1 MYIAIVPNR
10 NSPPAILLRE
20 SIRIGKKVKTRTLA
34 NLSSWKPERVDALRR
49 ALAGEFDDLPENSG
63 SEVSDRCFGI
73 LYALKLLADELG
85 ISAALG
91 KARTSGLALFLTLA
105 RVAHQ
110 GSRLS
115 AVRWADNHA
124 VPEVLGLEPFDEHD
138 LYETLDWIESQQTT
152 IETALYQRYI
162 NQSGKPLSL
171 VLYDVTSS
179 YLEGQNNEL
188 AEFGYNR
195 DGKRGKKSIVIGL
208 LSAPDGEPLAVRVF
222 KGNTTDNTT
231 VADQINLVK
240 QQFGVHEI
248 VFVGDR
254 GMLKSKQKKSLSDSS
269 LKYITALTDP
279 QVRKLLKRDVLQP
292 ELFDHTI
299 HEVEADDRRLILRR
313 NQQVQHKEQHRREDK
328 LKRLQA
334 LIKERNEFVAKSK
347 RARPEAGLAQLKK
360 WVSRHKLASFVQ
372 LSLADR
378 QIQMTLDATA
388 KADDELLDGCY
399 VLETDVSKDLMDK
412 DQVDARYRD
421 LQKVERDFRTMKTAL
436 LEVRPIFLRKGKR
449 TKGHVFVAMLAL
461 KIVRY
466 ARARLVEVYG
476 TTDDDAHALTLE
488 DALATLANWTFVR
501 SEIRDVTVLR
511 LPKANEKQRSVLEAL
526 GLAMPRKRTYESH
539 SKPTKDM

>member
-1 MYIAIVPNR
+1 MYVATVPNR

-20 SIRIGKKVKTRTLA
+20 SVRVGKKVQTRTLA

-49 ALAGEFDDLPENSG
+49 ALAGEFDDLPEGSG
-63 SEVSDRCFGI
+63 SEVSDRCFGL

-91 KARTSGLALFLTLA
+91 KARAGVLALFLTLA

-115 AVRWADNHA
+115 AVRWAENHA
-124 VPEVLGLEPFDEHD
+124 VSEVLGLEPFDEHD
-138 LYETLDWIESQQTT
+138 LYEDLDWIESQQTA

-162 NQSGKPLSL
+162 KQSGKTLSL

-179 YLEGQNNEL
+179 YLEGQHNEL
-188 AEFGYNR
+188 AAFGYDR

-254 GMLKSKQKKSLSDSS
+254 GMLKSRQKKFLSDSS
-269 LKYITALTDP
+269 LRYITALTDP
-279 QVRKLLKRDVLQP
+279 QVRKLLKRGVLQP
-292 ELFDHTI
+292 ELFDDTI
-299 HEVEADDRRLILRR
+299 HEVEADNRRLILRR

-328 LKRLQA
+328 LTRLQA
-334 LIKERNEFVAKSK
+334 LIKKRNEFVAKSD
-347 RARPEAGLAQLKK
+347 RAHPEAGLAHLKK
-360 WVSRHKLASFVQ
+360 WVGQHKLASFVR
-372 LSLADR
+372 LSLTDR
-378 QIQMTLDATA
+378 QIQMTLDDTA
-388 KADDELLDGCY
+388 KADDGLLDGCY
-399 VLETDVSKDLMDK
+399 VLETDVFKELMDK

-421 LQKVERDFRTMKTAL
+421 LQQVERDFRTMKTAL
-436 LEVRPIFLRKGKR
+436 LEVRPIYLRKGKR
-449 TKGHVFVAMLAL
+449 TKGHVFITMLAL
-461 KIVRY
+461 KIARY
-466 ARARLVEVYG
+466 ARARLAEVYG
-476 TTDDDAHALTLE
+476 TTDEDPHALTLE

-511 LPKANEKQRSVLEAL
+511 LPKANEKQRGVLEAL
-526 GLAMPRKRTYESH
+526 GLAIPRKRTYPSQ
-539 SKPTKDM
+539 SKPKDEM